1 MPSKLQTYMQMAD
14 EAQRQI
20 TGSYRGWTGFLTT
33 AARLYKYP
41 YAEQVMIHA
50 QRPDAT
56 ACAEYDFWNEKM
68 GRYVRRGS
76 KGIALIDSSG
86 ERPRLRYVFDVSD
99 TGGRE
104 FPKSRYLWE
113 YREEHADAVSAMLE
127 SRYGVDGKG
136 GLPDQLE
143 RIASQLA
150 EEYWRDYK
158 RDILAIV
165 DDSFLYG
172 YDEFNVGAAFQSA
185 AAVSI
190 AYSLMSRCGLEAD
203 DRFEH
208 EDFLSIFDFNTPEAA
223 AELGTAVSR
232 INGEVLRQIEVTIK
246 NYEREKLAERSHSHD
261 RTDLHQ
267 ERGLPDSRPDAER
280 DAGGRETPGQVRET
294 AQELPSGA
302 QTGAVQPSGAV
313 REAVPA
319 SAGDRRDGEP
329 EAGADD
335 AGADEVGGRDGGA
348 ESPRPDEMGGA
359 DEQPE
364 SAGRGDHPQRAGVQ
378 LTNDAPEAE
387 PAQPPIPQAYQLS
400 LFPTEDEQIAYI
412 AEAESYTPS
421 AFSMSIPQADID
433 HILRMEGNADY
444 ARMKIATEFSK
455 GKSVEEI
462 AAFLQS
468 SFHGGNG
475 VVTENG
481 RYSAWYADDGIHIAN
496 GDAARY
502 LTSAKVVSWQ
512 EAAECIGQLLEQG
525 EYAANVELA
534 EAPGHERAELAQ
546 SIWYLRQ
553 DLSEK
558 ARAQGYLSCLSDM
571 RGGGFPEET
580 ARLAE
585 RLTDPAF
592 REVLMDDFSQL
603 RSDYREDRSLLRF
616 HYHKPDKIEQGLREL
631 SLPRREYRTEMAE
644 IPAVQRFITED
655 EIAATLT
662 RGSNIAG
669 GKGRIYAYFKEKHSP
684 REQADFLKDEYGI
697 GGRSH
702 AVSGASHSGEDHSG
716 KGVSLKKQDC
726 PEIRLNWANVAK
738 RISELIRK
746 DRFLTPEEKTQYEQL
761 QRQTAA
767 RSAAWND
774 YNAVKEAHPDDL
786 VLFQVGDFFE
796 LYGEDAKQAAGL
808 LDMNLT
814 SRSIP
819 GAGRVEMCGVPLHN
833 LEMYVEKL
841 RDKYDVTIAEAPD
854 FRGERRVYTLRSVD
868 HEAEAAIDAQEAEF
882 GADGTRVFRDPAAEQ
897 VQPTVQELFE
907 RYRLSVGNALS
918 KDEAFLNAC
927 RNSDRQNAYLEGAAA
942 IRRIVTESGDLQ
954 LTRLYFDMPA
964 FHNRLHQE
972 LLDELYPTL
981 ATTITPSPY
990 KVTQADIDAAL
1001 QSWNG
1006 KIESKQAVVR
1016 YMAQHGRERETAAWL
1031 AREYGAADSTK
1042 PLRISVGSSEPV
1054 MLSWPKVQRRI
1065 AQLIQSDNFYTEQ
1078 EQDNFDNIDPIAIR
1092 EALAERGIVNG
1103 QVVDAEAN
1111 RNSPFIRQVM
1121 ADVERIAAQE
1131 RKAQQ
1136 EEPAFDPADRF
1147 HVVSLD
1153 RGFRTLY
1160 AVWDDETHGY
1170 YVDAD
1175 GVTEE
1180 FTSEWQAEAY
1190 RLELQ
1195 GQAEQALL
1203 ERAKG
1208 LISDFCRSE
1217 YDSEADFS
1225 DPTKIGVAYT
1235 TVTDDE
1241 IPVQVNI
1248 DLVNFRLERYLD
1260 DEHLETRQYG
1270 SLQELITSELE
1281 NLDFSDLIHVSDE
1294 DVEQYLWREP
1304 EEAVAEAPETA
1315 PAPQR
1320 EPFPYSVGDT
1330 VYLENGKPYIIES
1343 VGVFDITL
1351 SDPTLFYPISRA
1363 ESRESFVRLME
1374 RYPQPEK
1381 TATENTAVPEKEPNH
1396 TYIEETVAVYPAD
1409 KNNLPYD
1416 VEIRTLR
1423 FDEPEPPSF
1432 DNVMD
1437 VNPISV
1443 QVGGEWQ
1450 TFPNREAAE
1459 KAMYEEYKDN
1469 LRRNAENFRIT
1480 DDALGVGGAK
1490 AKFRA
1495 NMAAIHL
1502 LQELEFEG
1510 LQASPEQ
1517 QEILSRYVGW
1527 GGLADAFDESKD
1539 NWKDEFAELYAALS
1553 PEEYAAARAST
1564 LNAHYTS
1571 PTVIRAIY
1579 DAVENMGF
1587 QTGNILEPSMG
1598 VGNFFGMLP
1607 ESMKSSRLYGV
1618 ELDSITGRIAKQLYP
1633 KADIT
1638 VAGFE
1643 TTDRKDFFDLA
1654 VGNVPFG
1661 QYQVSDRAFDKLG
1674 FSIHNYFFAKALE
1687 QVRPGGVVA
1696 FVTSRYTMDAKDS
1709 AARKYIAQRADFL
1722 GAIRLPNNA
1731 FKANA
1736 GTEVV
1741 SDIIFLQKRDR
1752 PIEIEPDWV
1761 HTGIWRNP
1769 GANADG
1775 FAINQYFIDHPEMVL
1790 GRQTS
1795 ESTQYG
1801 RQDFTVAPVEG
1812 ADLAEQ
1818 LSGAIRNIRGT
1829 YAEAELPDLGEDETI
1844 VETIPAD
1851 PNVRNFS
1858 YTVVDG
1864 ELYYRQ
1870 NSIMTKPDFNATAK
1884 ERAKGMVELRDC
1896 VQKLISQQMDGFISD
1911 ETIRQTQA
1919 ELNTLYDGFTAK
1931 YGLINS
1937 RANALAFAEDSSYY
1951 LLCSLEELDEDK
1963 NLKRKA
1969 DMFTR
1974 RTIRAHEAVTSVDTA
1989 SEALALSISEKA
2001 CVDMEYMAQLT
2012 GRSQDELI
2020 NELNGV
2026 IFLDPVRGEWQ
2037 TADEYLSGNVRQK
2050 LREAEQAAQDSP
2062 GYLPNVE
2069 ALRQAQPRDLDASE
2083 IEVRLGATW
2092 IDPSYIQEFMWETFE
2107 TPFYQQRMIDVTYS
2121 AFTAEWNI
2129 RNKNAVSYSN
2139 IAAYMTYGTERANA
2153 YKILEDTLNL
2163 RDVRIYDTKHDADGR
2178 ERRVLNSRETTLAQ
2192 QKQQA
2197 IRDAF
2202 RDWIWR
2208 DPDRRHTLV
2217 ARYNELFNSTRP
2229 REYDGSHITFAGMN
2243 PEIRLREHQLNAV
2256 AHVLYGGNT
2265 LLAHEV
2271 GAGKTFEMVAAAMES
2286 KRLGLCHKSL
2296 FVVPNHLTEQWSG
2309 EFLRLY
2315 PSANI
2320 LVATKKDFEPKNRKK
2335 FCARIATGE
2344 YDAVIIGHSQF
2355 EKIPVSM
2362 ERQQRLLAEQI
2373 FEVEEG
2379 LRELKSQRAE
2389 RFTIKSLER
2398 TKRGLEAKLKKL
2410 QDSSRKDDVVTFEQL
2425 GVDRLYVDEA
2435 HNYKNLFLYTKMR
2448 NVAGLSAT
2456 DAQKSSDMLLK
2467 CRYIDEITDSRGVVF
2482 ATGTPVSNS
2491 MTELYVRP

>member
-261 RTDLHQ
+261 RADLHQ

-313 REAVPA
+313 GEAVPA

-364 SAGRGDHPQRAGVQ
+364 SAGGGDHPQRAGIQ
-378 LTNDAPEAE
+378 LTNDVPEAE

-481 RYSAWYADDGIHIAN
+481 RYSAWYAEDGIHIAN

-512 EAAECIGQLLEQG
+512 EAAERIGQLLTQG
-525 EYAANVELA
+525 EYATNVELA

-585 RLTDPAF
+585 RLRDPAF
-592 REVLMDDFSQL
+592 REVLMDDFAQL

-616 HYHKPDKIEQGLREL
+616 HHHKPDKIEQGLREL
-631 SLPRREYRTEMAE
+631 SLSRREYRTEMAE

-684 REQADFLKDEYGI
+684 KEQADFLKDEYGI

-726 PEIRLNWANVAK
+726 PEIQLNWANVAK

-796 LYGEDAKQAAGL
+796 MYGEDAKQAAGL

-981 ATTITPSPY
+981 ATTVTPSPY

-1001 QSWNG
+1001 QQWNG
-1006 KIESKQAVVR
+1006 RIESKHAVVR
-1016 YMAQHGRERETAAWL
+1016 YMKAHARDRDTAAWL
-1031 AREYGAADSTK
+1031 AREYGLKDTSK
-1042 PLRISVGSSEPV
+1042 PLQISVGNSEPV
-1054 MLSWPKVQRRI
+1054 VLSWAKVQRRI

-1078 EQDNFDNIDPIAIR
+1078 EQDMP
-1092 EALAERGIVNG
+1092 
-1103 QVVDAEAN
+1103 
-1111 RNSPFIRQVM
+1111 
-1121 ADVERIAAQE
+1121 
-1131 RKAQQ
+1131 
-1136 EEPAFDPADRF
+1136 
-1147 HVVSLD
+1147 
-1153 RGFRTLY
+1153 
-1160 AVWDDETHGY
+1160 
-1170 YVDAD
+1170 
-1175 GVTEE
+1175 
-1180 FTSEWQAEAY
+1180 
-1190 RLELQ
+1190 
-1195 GQAEQALL
+1195 
-1203 ERAKG
+1203 
-1208 LISDFCRSE
+1208 RS
-1217 YDSEADFS
+1217 
-1225 DPTKIGVAYT
+1225 
-1235 TVTDDE
+1235 
-1241 IPVQVNI
+1241 
-1248 DLVNFRLERYLD
+1248 RRC
-1260 DEHLETRQYG
+1260 
-1270 SLQELITSELE
+1270 
-1281 NLDFSDLIHVSDE
+1281 
-1294 DVEQYLWREP
+1294 
-1304 EEAVAEAPETA
+1304 APET
-1315 PAPQR
+1315 
-1320 EPFPYSVGDT
+1320 
-1330 VYLENGKPYIIES
+1330 
-1343 VGVFDITL
+1343 
-1351 SDPTLFYPISRA
+1351 
-1363 ESRESFVRLME
+1363 
-1374 RYPQPEK
+1374 
-1381 TATENTAVPEKEPNH
+1381 
-1396 TYIEETVAVYPAD
+1396 
-1409 KNNLPYD
+1409 
-1416 VEIRTLR
+1416 
-1423 FDEPEPPSF
+1423 
-1432 DNVMD
+1432 
-1437 VNPISV
+1437 
-1443 QVGGEWQ
+1443 
-1450 TFPNREAAE
+1450 
-1459 KAMYEEYKDN
+1459 
-1469 LRRNAENFRIT
+1469 
-1480 DDALGVGGAK
+1480 
-1490 AKFRA
+1490 
-1495 NMAAIHL
+1495 
-1502 LQELEFEG
+1502 
-1510 LQASPEQ
+1510 
-1517 QEILSRYVGW
+1517 
-1527 GGLADAFDESKD
+1527 
-1539 NWKDEFAELYAALS
+1539 
-1553 PEEYAAARAST
+1553 
-1564 LNAHYTS
+1564 
-1571 PTVIRAIY
+1571 
-1579 DAVENMGF
+1579 
-1587 QTGNILEPSMG
+1587 
-1598 VGNFFGMLP
+1598 
-1607 ESMKSSRLYGV
+1607 
-1618 ELDSITGRIAKQLYP
+1618 
-1633 KADIT
+1633 
-1638 VAGFE
+1638 
-1643 TTDRKDFFDLA
+1643 
-1654 VGNVPFG
+1654 
-1661 QYQVSDRAFDKLG
+1661 
-1674 FSIHNYFFAKALE
+1674 
-1687 QVRPGGVVA
+1687 
-1696 FVTSRYTMDAKDS
+1696 
-1709 AARKYIAQRADFL
+1709 
-1722 GAIRLPNNA
+1722 
-1731 FKANA
+1731 
-1736 GTEVV
+1736 
-1741 SDIIFLQKRDR
+1741 
-1752 PIEIEPDWV
+1752 
-1761 HTGIWRNP
+1761 
-1769 GANADG
+1769 
-1775 FAINQYFIDHPEMVL
+1775 
-1790 GRQTS
+1790 
-1795 ESTQYG
+1795 
-1801 RQDFTVAPVEG
+1801 
-1812 ADLAEQ
+1812 
-1818 LSGAIRNIRGT
+1818 
-1829 YAEAELPDLGEDETI
+1829 
-1844 VETIPAD
+1844 
-1851 PNVRNFS
+1851 
-1858 YTVVDG
+1858 
-1864 ELYYRQ
+1864 
-1870 NSIMTKPDFNATAK
+1870 
-1884 ERAKGMVELRDC
+1884 
-1896 VQKLISQQMDGFISD
+1896 
-1911 ETIRQTQA
+1911 
-1919 ELNTLYDGFTAK
+1919 
-1931 YGLINS
+1931 
-1937 RANALAFAEDSSYY
+1937 
-1951 LLCSLEELDEDK
+1951 
-1963 NLKRKA
+1963 
-1969 DMFTR
+1969 
-1974 RTIRAHEAVTSVDTA
+1974 
-1989 SEALALSISEKA
+1989 
-2001 CVDMEYMAQLT
+2001 
-2012 GRSQDELI
+2012 
-2020 NELNGV
+2020 
-2026 IFLDPVRGEWQ
+2026 
-2037 TADEYLSGNVRQK
+2037 
-2050 LREAEQAAQDSP
+2050 
-2062 GYLPNVE
+2062 
-2069 ALRQAQPRDLDASE
+2069 
-2083 IEVRLGATW
+2083 
-2092 IDPSYIQEFMWETFE
+2092 
-2107 TPFYQQRMIDVTYS
+2107 
-2121 AFTAEWNI
+2121 
-2129 RNKNAVSYSN
+2129 
-2139 IAAYMTYGTERANA
+2139 
-2153 YKILEDTLNL
+2153 
-2163 RDVRIYDTKHDADGR
+2163 
-2178 ERRVLNSRETTLAQ
+2178 
-2192 QKQQA
+2192 
-2197 IRDAF
+2197 
-2202 RDWIWR
+2202 
-2208 DPDRRHTLV
+2208 
-2217 ARYNELFNSTRP
+2217 
-2229 REYDGSHITFAGMN
+2229 
-2243 PEIRLREHQLNAV
+2243 
-2256 AHVLYGGNT
+2256 
-2265 LLAHEV
+2265 
-2271 GAGKTFEMVAAAMES
+2271 
-2286 KRLGLCHKSL
+2286 
-2296 FVVPNHLTEQWSG
+2296 
-2309 EFLRLY
+2309 
-2315 PSANI
+2315 
-2320 LVATKKDFEPKNRKK
+2320 
-2335 FCARIATGE
+2335 
-2344 YDAVIIGHSQF
+2344 
-2355 EKIPVSM
+2355 
-2362 ERQQRLLAEQI
+2362 
-2373 FEVEEG
+2373 
-2379 LRELKSQRAE
+2379 RELKRRWTWMWTLPA
-2389 RFTIKSLER
+2389 
-2398 TKRGLEAKLKKL
+2398 
-2410 QDSSRKDDVVTFEQL
+2410 
-2425 GVDRLYVDEA
+2425 
-2435 HNYKNLFLYTKMR
+2435 
-2448 NVAGLSAT
+2448 
-2456 DAQKSSDMLLK
+2456 
-2467 CRYIDEITDSRGVVF
+2467 
-2482 ATGTPVSNS
+2482 
-2491 MTELYVRP
+2491 

>member
-113 YREEHADAVSAMLE
+113 YRAEHADAVSAMLE

-261 RTDLHQ
+261 RADLHQ

-280 DAGGRETPGQVRET
+280 NAGGRETPGQVRET

-313 REAVPA
+313 GEAVPA
-319 SAGDRRDGEP
+319 PAGDRRDGES

-335 AGADEVGGRDGGA
+335 AGADEGGGRDGGA

-364 SAGRGDHPQRAGVQ
+364 GAGGGDHSQRAGVQ

-400 LFPTEDEQIAYI
+400 LFPTEEEQIAYI

-421 AFSMSIPQADID
+421 AFSMSIPQSDID

-455 GKSVEEI
+455 GKGVEEI

-475 VVTENG
+475 IVTENG
-481 RYSAWYADDGIHIAN
+481 RYSAWYAEDGIHIAN

-512 EAAECIGQLLEQG
+512 EAAERIGQLLTQG
-525 EYAANVELA
+525 EYATNVELA

-616 HYHKPDKIEQGLREL
+616 HHHKPDKIEQGLREL

-662 RGSNIAG
+662 RGSNIEG
-669 GKGRIYAYFKEKHSP
+669 SKGRIYAYFKEKHSP

-726 PEIRLNWANVAK
+726 PEIQLNWANVAK

-746 DRFLTPEEKTQYEQL
+746 DRFLTPEEKARFEQL
-761 QRQTAA
+761 QRQTAE

-796 LYGEDAKQAAGL
+796 LYDEDAKQAAEL
-808 LDMNLT
+808 LEINLT
-814 SRSIP
+814 TRNIP
-819 GAGRVEMCGVPLHN
+819 GAGRVEMCGVPSHN

-854 FRGERRVYTLRSVD
+854 FRGERHIYTLRSVD

-882 GADGTRVFRDPAAEQ
+882 GADGTRVFRDPAANAPQ
-897 VQPTVQELFE
+897 STVQELFE
-907 RYRLSVGNALS
+907 RYRLSVGNALVA
-918 KDEAFLNAC
+918 DDAFLNAC

-990 KVTQADIDAAL
+990 KVTQEDIDAAL
-1001 QSWNG
+1001 QQWNG
-1006 KIESKQAVVR
+1006 RIESKHAVVR
-1016 YMAQHGRERETAAWL
+1016 YMKAHARDRDTAAWL
-1031 AREYGAADSTK
+1031 AAEYGVGDSSK
-1042 PLRISVGSSEPV
+1042 PLQISVGNSEPV
-1054 MLSWPKVQRRI
+1054 TLSWAKVQRRI

-1103 QVVDAEAN
+1103 QIVDAEAN

-1170 YVDAD
+1170 YVDDD

-1195 GQAEQALL
+1195 GQAEQALI

-1217 YDSEADFS
+1217 YGSEADFS
-1225 DPTKIGVAYT
+1225 DPAKVGVAYT

-1248 DLVNFRLERYLD
+1248 DLVNLRLERYLD
-1260 DEHLETRQYG
+1260 DEHLETRQYA
-1270 SLQELITSELE
+1270 SLQELISNELE

-1294 DVEQYLWREP
+1294 DVEQYRWHEP
-1304 EEAVAEAPETA
+1304 EKAVAEAPETA

-1330 VYLENGKPYIIES
+1330 VYLENGKPFIIERI
-1343 VGVFDITL
+1343 GLFDISL
-1351 SDPTLFYPISRA
+1351 RDPSLLYPISRA
-1363 ESRESFVRLME
+1363 ESRESFARLME

-1381 TATENTAVPEKEPNH
+1381 EPAY
-1396 TYIEETVAVYPAD
+1396 TEETVAVYPAD

-1423 FDEPEPPSF
+1423 FDEPEHDPFVMSEEERLVLEHEGRAVLSEMGEFVSDPDDATLQAEIDEPFAPLPP
-1432 DNVMD
+1432 
-1437 VNPISV
+1437 
-1443 QVGGEWQ
+1443 
-1450 TFPNREAAE
+1450 
-1459 KAMYEEYKDN
+1459 
-1469 LRRNAENFRIT
+1469 AENFRIM
-1480 DDALGVGGAK
+1480 DDDLGKGGAK
-1490 AKFRA
+1490 EKFWR
-1495 NMAAIHL
+1495 NIKAIATL
-1502 LQELEFEG
+1502 KQIESENRN
-1510 LQASPEQ
+1510 ATPEEQ
-1517 QEILSRYVGW
+1517 HILSQYVGW
-1527 GGLADAFDESKD
+1527 GGLADAFDTDKAGWRVEY
-1539 NWKDEFAELYAALS
+1539 DELKGVLT

-1674 FSIHNYFFAKALE
+1674 FSIHNYFF
-1687 QVRPGGVVA
+1687 
-1696 FVTSRYTMDAKDS
+1696 
-1709 AARKYIAQRADFL
+1709 
-1722 GAIRLPNNA
+1722 
-1731 FKANA
+1731 
-1736 GTEVV
+1736 
-1741 SDIIFLQKRDR
+1741 
-1752 PIEIEPDWV
+1752 
-1761 HTGIWRNP
+1761 
-1769 GANADG
+1769 
-1775 FAINQYFIDHPEMVL
+1775 
-1790 GRQTS
+1790 
-1795 ESTQYG
+1795 
-1801 RQDFTVAPVEG
+1801 
-1812 ADLAEQ
+1812 
-1818 LSGAIRNIRGT
+1818 
-1829 YAEAELPDLGEDETI
+1829 
-1844 VETIPAD
+1844 
-1851 PNVRNFS
+1851 
-1858 YTVVDG
+1858 
-1864 ELYYRQ
+1864 
-1870 NSIMTKPDFNATAK
+1870 
-1884 ERAKGMVELRDC
+1884 
-1896 VQKLISQQMDGFISD
+1896 
-1911 ETIRQTQA
+1911 
-1919 ELNTLYDGFTAK
+1919 
-1931 YGLINS
+1931 
-1937 RANALAFAEDSSYY
+1937 
-1951 LLCSLEELDEDK
+1951 
-1963 NLKRKA
+1963 
-1969 DMFTR
+1969 
-1974 RTIRAHEAVTSVDTA
+1974 
-1989 SEALALSISEKA
+1989 
-2001 CVDMEYMAQLT
+2001 
-2012 GRSQDELI
+2012 
-2020 NELNGV
+2020 
-2026 IFLDPVRGEWQ
+2026 
-2037 TADEYLSGNVRQK
+2037 
-2050 LREAEQAAQDSP
+2050 
-2062 GYLPNVE
+2062 
-2069 ALRQAQPRDLDASE
+2069 
-2083 IEVRLGATW
+2083 GATR
-2092 IDPSYIQEFMWETFE
+2092 S
-2107 TPFYQQRMIDVTYS
+2107 
-2121 AFTAEWNI
+2121 
-2129 RNKNAVSYSN
+2129 
-2139 IAAYMTYGTERANA
+2139 
-2153 YKILEDTLNL
+2153 
-2163 RDVRIYDTKHDADGR
+2163 
-2178 ERRVLNSRETTLAQ
+2178 
-2192 QKQQA
+2192 
-2197 IRDAF
+2197 
-2202 RDWIWR
+2202 
-2208 DPDRRHTLV
+2208 
-2217 ARYNELFNSTRP
+2217 
-2229 REYDGSHITFAGMN
+2229 
-2243 PEIRLREHQLNAV
+2243 
-2256 AHVLYGGNT
+2256 
-2265 LLAHEV
+2265 
-2271 GAGKTFEMVAAAMES
+2271 
-2286 KRLGLCHKSL
+2286 
-2296 FVVPNHLTEQWSG
+2296 
-2309 EFLRLY
+2309 
-2315 PSANI
+2315 
-2320 LVATKKDFEPKNRKK
+2320 
-2335 FCARIATGE
+2335 
-2344 YDAVIIGHSQF
+2344 
-2355 EKIPVSM
+2355 
-2362 ERQQRLLAEQI
+2362 
-2373 FEVEEG
+2373 
-2379 LRELKSQRAE
+2379 
-2389 RFTIKSLER
+2389 
-2398 TKRGLEAKLKKL
+2398 
-2410 QDSSRKDDVVTFEQL
+2410 
-2425 GVDRLYVDEA
+2425 
-2435 HNYKNLFLYTKMR
+2435 
-2448 NVAGLSAT
+2448 
-2456 DAQKSSDMLLK
+2456 
-2467 CRYIDEITDSRGVVF
+2467 
-2482 ATGTPVSNS
+2482 
-2491 MTELYVRP
+2491 